1 MEAYFMVDSWLTVLQ
16 SYTESLRTACLLGLL
31 HDVDAPK
38 RLVVIWMQTQ
48 AHTWT
53 HIYYVGT
60 YIQVGK
66 KKFIL
71 TQKIDGLPSPSC
83 CHYQI
88 FNNVLKVY
96 RSSRWQLNQTRVEE
110 FWFCSTKVCKMSC
123 VQKWLDKWKQISIVC
138 HWHLKLNHSLFIRQK
153 LYIIR
158 YIRCDLYFPPFHFVL
173 SKLMVKSEF
182 LYLFK
187 KIWHCDTF
195 LS

>member
-1 MEAYFMVDSWLTVLQ
+1 MVDSWLTVLQ

-38 RLVVIWMQTQ
+38 RLVVIWMQTH

-53 HIYYVGT
+53 HIYYVDT

-66 KKFIL
+66 KKIIL

-96 RSSRWQLNQTRVEE
+96 RSSRGQLNQTRVEE
-110 FWFCSTKVCKMSC
+110 FWFSQQKC
-123 VQKWLDKWKQISIVC
+123 VRCL
-138 HWHLKLNHSLFIRQK
+138 
-153 LYIIR
+153 LYKN
-158 YIRCDLYFPPFHFVL
+158 DQTNEN
-173 SKLMVKSEF
+173 K
-182 LYLFK
+182 
-187 KIWHCDTF
+187 F
-195 LS
+195 LSSITGILNKIIHCSSGRSYRLLDILDVTFIFLLFTLL

>member
-1 MEAYFMVDSWLTVLQ
+1 MKKKKSKFRSLFPFSYVSYCFSVCLQMAWVSRSRILVIFMLWMEAYFMVDSWLTVLQ

-38 RLVVIWMQTQ
+38 RLVVIWMHTH

-53 HIYYVGT
+53 HIYYVDT

-88 FNNVLKVY
+88 FNNGLKVY

-110 FWFCSTKVCKMSC
+110 FWFFATKVCKMSC
-123 VQKWLDKWKQISIVC
+123 VQKWLDKWKQISIVY
-138 HWHLKLNHSLFIRQK
+138 HWHLKLNYSLFIRQK
-153 LYIIR
+153 L
-158 YIRCDLYFPPFHFVL
+158 
-173 SKLMVKSEF
+173 
-182 LYLFK
+182 
-187 KIWHCDTF
+187 
-195 LS
+195 